1 MNKAKNIKE
10 LNKAYEH
17 LENVYA
23 LLEGESEEISE
34 SIRTCLDMIDDL
46 KTQIAL
52 YEQPEKEYD
61 PFEMADRYNDEKAL
75 ED

>member
-23 LLEGESEEISE
+23 LLEGESIG
-34 SIRTCLDMIDDL
+34 TCLDMIDDL